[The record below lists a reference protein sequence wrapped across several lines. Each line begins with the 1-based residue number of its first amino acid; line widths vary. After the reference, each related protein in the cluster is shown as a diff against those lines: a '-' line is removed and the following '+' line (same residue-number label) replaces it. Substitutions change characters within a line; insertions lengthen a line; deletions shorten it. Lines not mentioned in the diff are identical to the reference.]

1 MQTQQGKKMRKPDHQ
16 QPRLFYSFSPESL
29 ILEGHPLR
37 YIKRMVE
44 ESLKAL
50 Y

>member
-1 MQTQQGKKMRKPDHQ
+1 MRKPDHQ
-16 QPRLFYSFSPESL
+16 QPRLFYSLSPESL

-37 YIKRMVE
+37 SIKRMVE